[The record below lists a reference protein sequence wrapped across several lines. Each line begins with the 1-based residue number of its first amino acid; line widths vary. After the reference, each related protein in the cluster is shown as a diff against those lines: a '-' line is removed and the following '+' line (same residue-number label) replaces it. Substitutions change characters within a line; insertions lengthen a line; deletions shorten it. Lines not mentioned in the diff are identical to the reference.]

1 MRDTHHMKQR
11 MSQRGISREMVDF
24 VLDHGHIEQ
33 DKIVLGRKEAR
44 QLLKRLQDEMRVVK
58 KVLDKGG
65 VTVVTEGEALI
76 TTYNVDSYQH

>member
-24 VLDHGHIEQ
+24 VLDHGQIEQ

-44 QLLKRLQDEMRVVK
+44 QLLKRLQDQMRVVK